1 MEAPMRKVI
10 VSFGLLAGSLLLIVQ
25 SPSIR
30 VRAQEKTTAP
40 RPKTQTPSLS
50 STQSTGK
57 VDSAKEASIR
67 QLMELTGT
75 RSLGNQMMQAGMEQF
90 RTSVTESQPDNPRAK
105 QFIDAFV
112 ANFQKHFN
120 PDALTEKIIPI
131 YDKYLTEEDVD
142 GLLQYYRSPLGQ
154 RMLKALPEIARESQ
168 QAGYSLGQK
177 AAQETLEDLKRDYP
191 DFVSGKEDD
200 RHPAANPKD
209 E

>member
-1 MEAPMRKVI
+1 MRKLI
-10 VSFGLLAGSLLLIVQ
+10 VACGLLAGFLALVAE
-25 SPSIR
+25 SPSIH
-30 VRAQEKTTAP
+30 VRAQEKTTP
-40 RPKTQTPSLS
+40 PKAKAHPQTPTSAGS
-50 STQSTGK
+50 SAKIDAS
-57 VDSAKEASIR
+57 KEASIR
-67 QLMELTGT
+67 QLMELTGAKT
-75 RSLGNQMMQAGMEQF
+75 LGNQMMQAGMEQF

-120 PDALTEKIIPI
+120 PDVLTDKIVPI

-142 GLLQYYRSPLGQ
+142 GLLEYYQSPLGQ
-154 RMLKALPEIARESQ
+154 RMLKALPEIAKESQ

-177 AAQETLEDLKRDYP
+177 AAQETLEDLKADYP

-200 RHPAANPKD
+200 GRPTAKPKD